1 MKKEHIRTIL
11 ECIFIFIVVYIF
23 NAFFYNNYDHVIDFT
38 HCYSIANN
46 ATIYKDFNIIVGPVY
61 PVFISI
67 FLRVFGNN
75 FLVFHIVNS
84 SFVVGIYLLIKKH
97 NKNTLALL
105 AIVCSAFVLSAKYN
119 LFTILLFYII
129 YYTEIGNNKYK
140 DYIMGVLL
148 SILVFTKINVGF
160 FLIIPTFILY
170 FKKPKI
176 ILKRFISFLIPSI
189 LIILTMWL
197 YGALPGFINYTL
209 LGLISFTKNAM
220 VDFYVVFLVLAAIY
234 VIKNIRKDKYLIY
247 MLCYMMI
254 SYPLFESGHVVIG
267 IFPTFVY
274 VLDKLKQKNVK
285 QTKNI
290 VAVLSIIVSI
300 VFIFSNLNKVTKV
313 YKSEDV
319 YKIMKNMDCKNYLCS
334 QDIFINK
341 IFDYAQLEKKYIDEK
356 WEDYRVYDFTYNAY
370 ILRIVSNER
379 INKYDFIWDGNMG
392 YKGEDTYIEE
402 ISKYCKNNKCL
413 FILDKTDIYK
423 RTKYD
428 LINLKILKYVEKN
441 YKEVKDNN
449 IVNKGTISFYIND

>member
-46 ATIYKDFNIIVGPVY
+46 ATIYKDFNIVVGPVY
-61 PVFISI
+61 PVFISM

-105 AIVCSAFVLSAKYN
+105 VIVCSAFVLSAKYN

-274 VLDKLKQKNVK
+274 MLDKLKQKNVK

-313 YKSEDV
+313 YKSGDV
-319 YKIMKNMDCKNYLCS
+319 YKIIKNMDCKNYLCS